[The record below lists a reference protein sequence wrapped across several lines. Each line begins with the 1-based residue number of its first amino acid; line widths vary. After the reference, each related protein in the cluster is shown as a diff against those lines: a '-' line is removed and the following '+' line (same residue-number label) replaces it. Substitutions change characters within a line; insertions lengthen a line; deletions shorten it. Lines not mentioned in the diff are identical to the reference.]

1 MIAWGAVGWWVGWAA
16 LVVVRVA
23 LLVGLSR
30 SGPLWALVWVPELLA
45 LLFGIG
51 NAFMARKRDESVG
64 GLLVPALYCLGL
76 WAMNGV
82 SFRGDILS
90 ASLLSLGAVLR
101 LWALL
106 NLGFRFSVAGSA
118 WVSLCDTGPYRWL
131 RHPQAAARLVSV
143 LAVGIGVGTLADV
156 GRVLFAFASAVAVVV
171 VEESALTRW
180 EEWRGY
186 ASRVTSRV
194 CPGVW

>member
-1 MIAWGAVGWWVGWAA
+1 MAWGALGWWSGWVV

-23 LLVGLSR
+23 LLVGLSK

-51 NAFMARKRDESVG
+51 NAFMARERDESVG

-82 SFRGDILS
+82 SFRGDIFS
-90 ASLLSLGAVLR
+90 ASLLVLGALLR

-131 RHPQAAARLVSV
+131 RHPQAAARV
-143 LAVGIGVGTLADV
+143 LALLGVGIGVGTAVDLA
-156 GRVLFAFASAVAVVV
+156 RVVLAFVFAVAVVV
-171 VEESALTRW
+171 VEEVALSRW
-180 EEWRGY
+180 HEWRGY
-186 ASRVTSRV
+186 ASRVSVRLL
-194 CPGVW
+194 PGVW